1 MSDTRPDGQYTL
13 DADPMVLAKRVE
25 TLEHVCDGLCAV
37 LMGALRDFRV
47 AFSELDHALCEDRPL
62 HAARLAEQCERI
74 DELKDHVHAL
84 AVLMGRSY

>member
-1 MSDTRPDGQYTL
+1 MSDTRPSGQYTL

-47 AFSELDHALCEDRPL
+47 VCPELDHALCEDRPL
-62 HAARLAEQCERI
+62 QAARLAEQCERV
-74 DELKDHVHAL
+74 DGLKGHVHAL
-84 AVLMGRSY
+84 GTMMGRSY